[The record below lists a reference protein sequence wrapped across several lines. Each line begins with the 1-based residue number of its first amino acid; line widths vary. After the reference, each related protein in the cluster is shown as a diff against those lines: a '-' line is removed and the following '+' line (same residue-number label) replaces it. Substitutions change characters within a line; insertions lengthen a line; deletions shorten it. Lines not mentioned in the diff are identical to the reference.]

1 MKIKRSSSK
10 TKAESE
16 RDGVPAM
23 SENSSSGNPFAASEP
38 TKNDFLTAMEQFC
51 ALKGHFAA
59 IMLKC
64 ATLQRVMDS
73 TSKPVSMGGAMKT
86 LIAVSRFKKLGMKN
100 KGAAKPAAAAEA
112 AKPAAEAAKPA
123 AEEAKPAAA

>member
-1 MKIKRSSSK
+1 M

-16 RDGVPAM
+16 RDGVPSLS
-23 SENSSSGNPFAASEP
+23 SENSSGNPFAASEP

-86 LIAVSRFKKLGMKN
+86 L
-100 KGAAKPAAAAEA
+100 GAAKPAAAA
-112 AKPAAEAAKPA
+112 AAEGEKK
-123 AEEAKPAAA
+123 AEEAK